1 MVFTER
7 NFVGNFHTVSV
18 SVIPMDQPTLHRPR
32 DSSRLPR
39 MELALV
45 RTLTW
50 STWERLRQQS
60 IELCASCKQTI
71 RRTQELRAR
80 HRLVP
85 QEQRSATLG
94 WNIRRKLRS
103 GRLPHVWLLILS
115 ADPGAGGMCDACDN
129 PLLST
134 QMVMTLRGRDPFVRL
149 QYGLLPAVGRH
160 PERDRRADELVAGHC
175 PSRV

>member
-1 MVFTER
+1 
-7 NFVGNFHTVSV
+7 
-18 SVIPMDQPTLHRPR
+18 
-32 DSSRLPR
+32 

-103 GRLPHVWLLILS
+103 GRLPHVWPLILS

-149 QYGLLPAVGRH
+149 HTDCFQLWDDIRSETAKRMNWSRAIAHRASERLPR
-160 PERDRRADELVAGHC
+160 C
-175 PSRV
+175 

>member
-1 MVFTER
+1 
-7 NFVGNFHTVSV
+7 
-18 SVIPMDQPTLHRPR
+18 
-32 DSSRLPR
+32 

-60 IELCASCKQTI
+60 VELYASCKQTI

-80 HRLVP
+80 HRLVL
-85 QEQRSATLG
+85 QEQHTATLG
-94 WNIRRKLRS
+94 WIIRRKLRS
-103 GRLPHVWLLILS
+103 GRLPHVWPLILS

-134 QMVMTLRGRDPFVRL
+134 QVVMTLRGRDPFVRL
-149 QYGLLPAVGRH
+149 HTDCFRLWDDMRSETAK
-160 PERDRRADELVAGHC
+160 ADKLVAAHC